1 MQPMHIIIAVVF
13 IFDSSWNAK
22 GVRSA
27 YTAPDPSERFS
38 TLVTRMQSQQIAAV
52 P

>member
-1 MQPMHIIIAVVF
+1 MQPMHIIIAVAF
-13 IFDSSWNAK
+13 IFEVSWYAK

-38 TLVTRMQSQQIAAV
+38 SW
-52 P
+52 